1 MATFSNTYPALV
13 SRTPSVST
21 SELLQELVPPREFA
35 QASFKNYI
43 PHTEYDSQ
51 AAAHAQA
58 KLFAQGKAPSKG
70 LFAKKEA
77 VPAGI
82 YLDGGFGVGKTH
94 LLAAIWHEF
103 KGKKVFGSFISYTGL
118 IGALTFAEAVKAL
131 SKYELVCIDEF
142 ELDDPGDTM
151 MMSRLLNELEKH
163 GVRFAA
169 TSNTPPNALGEGRFA
184 ATDFAREIHGIAD
197 RFKIMRIDGEDHRHR
212 PVNIAGRVDT
222 ISEVDDWLAEGSAN
236 SETVL
241 VDDFDS
247 LLKHLS
253 TIHPSRY
260 GRLLRGIDRMAF
272 TGVHLL
278 KDQVEALR
286 FVAFIDRAYEAQVK
300 LRAVD
305 FALTEIFSPEYLSGG
320 YRKKYL
326 RAVSRIGALTDA
338 S

>member
-1 MATFSNTYPALV
+1 MATFKKDYPSLTN
-13 SRTPSVST
+13 RTPSVST
-21 SELLQELVPPREFA
+21 TELLQELVPPREFA
-35 QASFKNYI
+35 EASFRNYV
-43 PHTEYDSQ
+43 PHAEYESQ
-51 AAAHAQA
+51 AFAHAQA
-58 KLFAQGKAPSKG
+58 KLFAAGKAPKKG
-70 LFAKKEA
+70 VFGKREPI
-77 VPAGI
+77 PAGI

-103 KGKKVFGSFISYTGL
+103 KGKKVFGSFIAYTGL

-131 SKYELVCIDEF
+131 SKYDLVCIDEF

-197 RFKIMRIDGEDHRHR
+197 RFKIIRIDGEDHRHR

-222 ISEVDDWLAEGSAN
+222 PAEVEEWLRDGGSD
-236 SETVL
+236 SSL

-260 GRLLRGIDRMAF
+260 GRLLKSVDRIAL
-272 TGVHLL
+272 TGVHVL

-286 FVAFIDRAYEAQVK
+286 FVAFIDRAYEAQVH
-300 LRAVD
+300 LRAVN

>member
-1 MATFSNTYPALV
+1 MATFSSEYQSLSSRVPA
-13 SRTPSVST
+13 VST
-21 SELLQELVPPREFA
+21 TELLQELVPPREFA
-35 QASFKNYI
+35 AASFKNYI
-43 PHTEYDSQ
+43 PHAEYESQ
-51 AAAHAQA
+51 VFAHAQA
-58 KLFAQGKAPSKG
+58 KLFAEGKSATKG
-70 LFAKKEA
+70 LFAKKEP

-103 KGKKVFGSFISYTGL
+103 KGKKVFGSFIAYTGL

-131 SKYELVCIDEF
+131 SKYDLVCIDEF

-197 RFKIMRIDGEDHRHR
+197 RFKIIRIDGEDHRHR
-212 PVNIAGRVDT
+212 PVTIEGRIDTLNDVDN
-222 ISEVDDWLAEGSAN
+222 WLAQGSAD
-236 SETVL
+236 EQQVL
-241 VDDFDS
+241 VDDFDT

-260 GRLLRGIDRMAF
+260 GRLLKSVDRIAL
-272 TGVHLL
+272 TGVHVL

-300 LRAVD
+300 LRAVN
-305 FALTEIFSPEYLSGG
+305 FALTEVFSPEYLSGG